1 MKSQCCGAG
10 GGFKM
15 AFNEKATTIG
25 SKRVAEAMQTEA
37 DFIITCCPFCKTNL
51 LHGGE
56 ILENGLKT
64 YDLMEVALQA
74 LLDK

>member
-10 GGFKM
+10 GGFKI

-25 SKRVAEAMQTEA
+25 SKRVSEAVKTEA

-51 LHGGE
+51 LDGSEMLGT
-56 ILENGLKT
+56 GLKT
-64 YDLMEVALQA
+64 YDLMEVALKA
-74 LLDK
+74 LLGR